1 MLIIIYLFV
10 LTKKEISKYFLIFY
24 HPFTIQISN
33 HHISTI
39 NKNNK
44 YFYKFDGD
52 GLRYEINN
60 FLECINNKVSSIYWN
75 KKEILSVVSVI
86 DKFRNNKNI
95 FEI

>member
-1 MLIIIYLFV
+1 MKNGY
-10 LTKKEISKYFLIFY
+10 ISAGQ
-24 HPFTIQISN
+24 T
-33 HHISTI
+33 T
-39 NKNNK
+39 K

-86 DKFRNNKNI
+86 DKFRNNLFRIKN
-95 FEI
+95 EILYY